1 MNRHGV
7 GADAVVDAAIAEVA
21 CAESG
26 TDIDCGKVRIGVA
39 PCPAEAAGGDGA
51 QLRGT
56 GSVFRPN
63 GSCDAVTAKAERF
76 FHDVSQYGGGPV
88 APSKI
93 STMIIWP

>member
-1 MNRHGV
+1 MQG
-7 GADAVVDAAIAEVA
+7 VA
-21 CAESG
+21 CAEAA
-26 TDIDCGKVRIGVA
+26 RIWVA
-39 PCPAEAAGGDGA
+39 ACENWRRALPTEAAGGDGA

-56 GSVFRPN
+56 GSVVGPN